1 MTTVESG
8 SKGDHLNIAQITSL
22 LGQQITEGQRV
33 KPLLSN
39 GRRTLPHYILKEEN
53 NDTEH
58 FHDLLEEYES
68 QGFISSSFA
77 QGLNPKEFFF
87 IVWQEDK
94 VCVILQCHSNKW
106 LYYEEKC
113 QTNRRY

>member
-1 MTTVESG
+1 MKIAKDALKRDNVNLHAQNNFLTQLKVEVRRS
-8 SKGDHLNIAQITSL
+8 LNIAQITSL

-58 FHDLLEEYES
+58 FHES
-68 QGFISSSFA
+68 
-77 QGLNPKEFFF
+77 
-87 IVWQEDK
+87 
-94 VCVILQCHSNKW
+94 
-106 LYYEEKC
+106 
-113 QTNRRY
+113 T